1 MKRVVYN
8 SPVILNFTLLSLAVL
23 ALNVVTSGLTN
34 QLFFSVYRGSLTDP
48 LFYFRLV
55 GHVLGHQSF
64 EHFAGNFMYIL
75 LVGPMVEERYGS
87 RQLVKMILLTA
98 FLTGLLQVIFFP
110 RYALLGASGIVFM
123 LMLLSSATNF
133 KRGELP
139 LTLIIVAVLYIGQE
153 FWAGLYAA
161 DNVSHF
167 AHIIG
172 GVCGGIFGLN
182 QPARR

>member
-23 ALNVVTSGLTN
+23 ALNFLTKGLTN

-48 LFYFRLV
+48 LFYFR
-55 GHVLGHQSF
+55 
-64 EHFAGNFMYIL
+64 

-182 QPARR
+182 QPQKR

>member
-1 MKRVVYN
+1 
-8 SPVILNFTLLSLAVL
+8 
-23 ALNVVTSGLTN
+23 
-34 QLFFSVYRGSLTDP
+34 
-48 LFYFRLV
+48 
-55 GHVLGHQSF
+55 
-64 EHFAGNFMYIL
+64 MYIL